1 MYIGVSEKMTN
12 IFRRADDLSRQTVTR
27 FGMRRTS
34 PIAYADAT
42 PCQPPF
48 FSFPWLP
55 LCESHEINEYK
66 YIIFVYEIRLS
77 C

>member
-42 PCQPPF
+42 PCQPSF
-48 FSFPWLP
+48 F
-55 LCESHEINEYK
+55 
-66 YIIFVYEIRLS
+66 FVSLAS
-77 C
+77 TM